1 MSEAILE
8 RLIDFAEAGNQQKII
23 LEGTTYQG
31 WVMEITEEGLLISTG
46 YNDKKGKDIW
56 LSPAQLQKADL
67 SFWNNANSQWEAF
80 IL

>member
-1 MSEAILE
+1 MSEALLE
-8 RLIDFAEAGNQQKII
+8 RLIDFAEAGNQQKIT

-56 LSPAQLQKADL
+56 LSPSQLQKANL
-67 SFWNNANSQWEAF
+67 SFWNNANSQWEVF
-80 IL
+80 TL